1 MVKKAWTSG
10 DLETYSWW
18 GLHLSRYLHFQQ
30 RKKERGY
37 RKFEMIKVLVLFIW
51 VSQVAEMVKN
61 LPAIWETWVHS
72 LGLEDPREKVM
83 PTHSIIL
90 A

>member
-1 MVKKAWTSG
+1 
-10 DLETYSWW
+10 
-18 GLHLSRYLHFQQ
+18 
-30 RKKERGY
+30 
-37 RKFEMIKVLVLFIW
+37 MIKVLVLFIW
-51 VSQVAEMVKN
+51 VSQVAEMIEN